1 MYAEI
6 NGAELYYEVYGEE
19 NEQAI
24 VALHGGPGV
33 SNHEKSLRAYEP
45 LTDEYKLVVYD
56 HRGCGRS
63 EQQRPYSNEQFA
75 DDVEGLRE
83 HLGLGKIIVIGGSY
97 GGFIAQE
104 YATRYPENLR
114 AVVLRDTAPSGDH
127 DELARKNAKAR
138 FPELAEADLNVPDIT
153 EADFDR
159 IMDGDARSNEDIK
172 RVFHG
177 MLPLYVPSMED
188 FDPDAAR
195 NQLEDRNFT
204 YETHNAMFTHEHPN
218 MDYTDDLPG
227 VDVPVLVTVG
237 RHDFITPPEASEEI
251 HDLLP
256 NSRLVIFEESGHSPN
271 IEQQEEFLALV
282 REFFDEN
289 NITPHTS

>member
-6 NGAELYYEVYGEE
+6 NNAELYYEIHGED
-19 NEQAI
+19 NDQAI
-24 VALHGGPGV
+24 IALHGGPGV
-33 SNHEKSLRAYEP
+33 SNHEKSLQAYKP
-45 LTDEYKLVVYD
+45 LTDEFKLVVYD

-63 EQQRPYSNEQFA
+63 EEAEPYSNKQFA

-83 HLGLGKIIVIGGSY
+83 FLDLGDIIVIGGSY

-104 YATRYPENLR
+104 YAIRYPDHLR
-114 AVVLRDTAPSGDH
+114 AVVLRDTAPSGEH
-127 DELARKNAKAR
+127 DKLARENAKAR
-138 FPELAEADLNVPDIT
+138 FPELRSADLDVPDIT
-153 EADFDR
+153 EEDFDR
-159 IMDGDARSNEDIK
+159 IMDGNARSDEDIK

-177 MLPLYVPSMED
+177 MLPLYVPSMDD
-188 FDPDAAR
+188 FDPEAAR

-204 YETHNAMFTHEHPN
+204 YQTHNAMFTHEHPN
-218 MDYTDDLPG
+218 MDYTDDLPN
-227 VDVPVLVTVG
+227 VEVPVLVTVG

-271 IEQQEEFLALV
+271 IEQQDEFLALV
-282 REFFDEN
+282 REFFDEHGLR
-289 NITPHTS
+289 PASA

>member
-1 MYAEI
+1 MYATI
-6 NGAELYYEVYGEE
+6 NGAELYYEVHGEK
-19 NEQAI
+19 NDQAI

-45 LTDEYKLVVYD
+45 LTEEYKLVVYD

-63 EQQRPYSNEQFA
+63 EQKRPYSNNQFA
-75 DDVEGLRE
+75 DDVEGLRK
-83 HLGLGKIIVIGGSY
+83 HLDLGEIIVIGGSY

-104 YATRYPENLR
+104 YAIRYPEHLR
-114 AVVLRDTAPSGDH
+114 AVVLRDTAPSGEH

-138 FPELAEADLNVPDIT
+138 FPDLEEADLDVPDIT
-153 EADFDR
+153 QDDFDR
-159 IMDGDARSNEDIK
+159 IMDGNARSNEDIK

-188 FDPDAAR
+188 FDPEAAR
-195 NQLEDRNFT
+195 NQLEDRTFT
-204 YETHNAMFTHEHPN
+204 YETHNTMFTEEHPN
-218 MDYTDDLPG
+218 MDYTDDLPE

-237 RHDFITPPEASEEI
+237 RHDFITPPAASEEI

-256 NSRLVIFEESGHSPN
+256 NSRLVIFEDCGHSPN
-271 IEQQEEFLALV
+271 IEKQDEFLALI

-289 NITPHTS
+289 GITPHTS